1 MLTLTKR
8 NRIFHIVLLV
18 LAPFTI
24 STSIHQQASKN
35 ITIPQSFAELQTQD
49 PFLLPQKKLMPYEQD
64 RLLQDIQLLRKIA
77 QNAPIHIVHYQPPAA
92 VQKKIDQCMPNN
104 CEYLET
110 VLATQPVTVEVPSN
124 LRPVLM
130 ILHSDVPVNWQF
142 GTGNQFAKG
151 LFFTGFSSSS
161 IVSSQFSGGAPK
173 MFSFQYHQTCEFGPL
188 CHFTQIDNL
197 QQYLNEQQYRQQV
210 EMLLQRKVDKFTV
223 LTTTL

>member
-1 MLTLTKR
+1 MLTLTKK

-24 STSIHQQASKN
+24 SKSIHQQAAKN
-35 ITIPQSFAELQTQD
+35 ITIPQSFEELQTQD
-49 PFLLPQKKLMPYEQD
+49 PFLLPQKKLRPFEQD
-64 RLLQDIQLLRKIA
+64 RLLQDIRLLRKIA

-92 VQKKIDQCMPNN
+92 IQKKMDQCTPKS

-110 VLATQPVTVEVPSN
+110 KPAPSAVTVEVPHN

-130 ILHSDVPVNWQF
+130 ILHSDVPVDWQF
-142 GTGNQFAKG
+142 GSGNQFAKG
-151 LFFTGFSSSS
+151 LLFTGFSSSS
-161 IVSSQFSGGAPK
+161 IVGSQFTGGAPK
-173 MFSFQYHQTCEFGPL
+173 MFSFQYHQTCELGPL

-197 QQYLNEQQYRQQV
+197 QQYLNEQQYRLQV

-223 LTTTL
+223 LTATL

>member
-1 MLTLTKR
+1 MLTLTKK

-24 STSIHQQASKN
+24 SKSIHQQAAKN
-35 ITIPQSFAELQTQD
+35 ITIPQSFEELQTQD
-49 PFLLPQKKLMPYEQD
+49 PFLLPQKKLRPFEQD
-64 RLLQDIQLLRKIA
+64 RLLQDIRLLRKIA

-92 VQKKIDQCMPNN
+92 IQKKMDQCTPKS

-110 VLATQPVTVEVPSN
+110 KPAPSAVTVEVPHN

-130 ILHSDVPVNWQF
+130 ILHSDVPVDWQF
-142 GTGNQFAKG
+142 GSGNQFAKG
-151 LFFTGFSSSS
+151 LLFTGFSSSS
-161 IVSSQFSGGAPK
+161 IVGSQFSGGAPK
-173 MFSFQYHQTCEFGPL
+173 MFSFQYHQTCELGPL

-197 QQYLNEQQYRQQV
+197 QQYLNEQQYKLQV

-223 LTTTL
+223 LTATL